1 MIRTWPRP
9 EADRP
14 KHAEIESRK
23 EEIAEICRRHR
34 VERLDL
40 FGSAARGTDFDLE
53 TSDADFLVAFTPPLL
68 PGLFE
73 RRTGLLNDLRAALG
87 RDVDLIRMGTIRNR
101 YRMDSINRDRDPVHE
116 A

>member
-1 MIRTWPRP
+1 M
-9 EADRP
+9 
-14 KHAEIESRK
+14 HAEIESRK
-23 EEIAEICRRHR
+23 DKIAEICRRHR

-40 FGSAARGTDFDLE
+40 FGSAARGTDFDPA
-53 TSDADFLVAFTPPLL
+53 TSDADFLVAFAPPLL

-87 RDVDLIRMGTIRNR
+87 RDVDLIRTGTIRNR
-101 YRMDSINRDRDPVHE
+101 YRVDSINRDVEPVYE

>member
-1 MIRTWPRP
+1 MRP
-9 EADRP
+9 LDRAHREH
-14 KHAEIESRK
+14 K
-23 EEIAEICRRHR
+23 IAEICRRHR
-34 VERLDL
+34 VERLDV

-53 TSDADFLVAFTPPLL
+53 TSDADFLVAFAPPLL

-73 RRTGLLNDLRAALG
+73 RRTSLLNDLRAALG

-101 YRMDSINRDRDPVHE
+101 HRTASINRDREPVHE

>member
-40 FGSAARGTDFDLE
+40 FGSAERGTDFDLE
-53 TSDADFLVAFTPPLL
+53 TSDVDFLVAFTPPLL

-101 YRMDSINRDRDPVHE
+101 YRMDSIDRDREPVHE